1 VVEGRKPEETPV
13 RDVMSKPPITI
24 DPEASVEE
32 AVEIMFKHKIKKLP
46 VVKDGKLVGL
56 VTFTDIARVQPTMA
70 KTIRQLMEKYEL
82 PKRINKVIRY
92 YVA

>member
-1 VVEGRKPEETPV
+1 
-13 RDVMSKPPITI
+13 
-24 DPEASVEE
+24 
-32 AVEIMFKHKIKKLP
+32 MFKHKIKKLP

-92 YVA
+92 YVALNGPSSLTNNYPLSLKLIEKA